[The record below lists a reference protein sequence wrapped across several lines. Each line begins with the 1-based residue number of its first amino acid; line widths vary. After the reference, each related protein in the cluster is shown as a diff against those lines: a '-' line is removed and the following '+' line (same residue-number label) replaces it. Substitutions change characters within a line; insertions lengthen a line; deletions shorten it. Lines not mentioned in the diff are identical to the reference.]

1 MVDAISPINASAATS
16 ATAVDRSLSIA
27 SEPDNKWVADRQ
39 SRIDADQN
47 ATRAMNKS
55 SSDDDLAGEE
65 VKEELPP
72 LFEGHARRRK
82 ARRDYP
88 NDNADRLEDHML
100 SGESERIGF
109 TNFDDDTPFG
119 ERTAII

>member
-27 SEPDNKWVADRQ
+27 SEPGNKWVAERQ

-47 ATRAMNKS
+47 ATHARNNS
-55 SSDDDLAGEE
+55 SSNDLADEE
-65 VKEELPP
+65 IEEEIPP

-88 NDNADRLEDHML
+88 DDNADQTRDHVL
-100 SGESERIGF
+100 SGESERIGS

>member
-16 ATAVDRSLSIA
+16 ATAVGRSLSIA

-47 ATRAMNKS
+47 ATRTENLS
-55 SSDDDLAGEE
+55 SSGDTPDIEVDEE
-65 VKEELPP
+65 FPP
-72 LFEGHARRRK
+72 LFEGHTRRRRARR
-82 ARRDYP
+82 
-88 NDNADRLEDHML
+88 ADTKGSIAQLEDHLL
-100 SGESERIGF
+100 SGESERIGS
-109 TNFDDDTPFG
+109 TNFEDDTPFG